1 MPEFPW
7 VDTQAF
13 EMLRTPRSQV
23 GILLLHGFA
32 GTPGEMRPLASRLS
46 AVGLDVYAPALLGH
60 GLRPEALQNVTWQ
73 DWVEGARD
81 AYYRVRE
88 HHREVVVIGLSMGGM
103 VACLMIHSLPEADRP
118 VALSLLAPA
127 LRARDDRLKWAPLLK
142 YVLPWFPE
150 ATREQAGLTNP
161 EGWKK
166 LWHYERRPVHALAE
180 LHRIQQ
186 AAGRILGEIE
196 VPALVVHGLKDQTV
210 PESSARDVYEKL
222 GSHPKE
228 LLWLEKSGHCLT
240 ADVEIDLVVEEILDF
255 LKRNVGIRA
264 PEVAPRNA
272 RQRST

>member
-1 MPEFPW
+1 MPQFPW

-13 EMLRTPRSQV
+13 ELVGTPKSEV
-23 GILLLHGFA
+23 GFLLLHGFA
-32 GTPGEMRPLASRLS
+32 GTPGEMRPLAHRLR

-88 HHREVVVIGLSMGGM
+88 EHKSVVVIGLSMGGM
-103 VACLMIHSLPEADRP
+103 VSCLMIHSLPRADRP

-150 ATREQAGLTNP
+150 ATRVQAGLTNP
-161 EGWKK
+161 DGWKQ

-180 LHRIQQ
+180 LHRIQG
-186 AAGRILGEIE
+186 AAGAILGEIDT
-196 VPALVVHGLKDQTV
+196 PALVVHGLKDQTV
-210 PESSARDVYEKL
+210 PESSAREVFERI
-222 GSHPKE
+222 GSRPKE
-228 LLWLEKSGHCLT
+228 LLWLEQSGHCLT
-240 ADVEIDLVVEEILDF
+240 ADVEIDLVVEELLDF
-255 LKRNVGIRA
+255 LKRTAGIKTS
-264 PEVAPRNA
+264 EVASTNQQ
-272 RQRST
+272 QRST